1 MDDKE
6 IVFHSDAR
14 FGDEPFGPGVD
25 INISI
30 IRHDAL
36 DPGALGMRGYLH
48 DTANDGIY
56 VYLYTRDNSGDSWI
70 KVHKTVPR
78 DTPLCDLTQELYL
91 LVLMGFDTGETDY
104 EKDVRLNRA

>member
-36 DPGALGMRGYLH
+36 DPGALDKRGAH
-48 DTANDGIY
+48 ESQH
-56 VYLYTRDNSGDSWI
+56 RS
-70 KVHKTVPR
+70 P
-78 DTPLCDLTQELYL
+78 PP
-91 LVLMGFDTGETDY
+91 
-104 EKDVRLNRA
+104 